1 MAMQNHEA
9 APLLIALHHTTGI
22 NLLSS
27 DGRASKPL
35 TELDV
40 SAILAFRTSLPEGLS
55 EEIAHRFLIGDPAAV
70 TPLVYLITS
79 ALIEG
84 DLATAAKM
92 LRVANLYAPQH
103 SEISLLH
110 AFIACQRGDLVRM
123 TACLSRAAQQSASSD
138 LLLNFTQHVLHTML
152 TRPDTAPPAR
162 LGMIAYQR
170 GGQVTIAVA
179 VGGRS
184 APFEVKIAVTHRA
197 IRRTVPVP
205 LKEWTTLEGFTLL
218 LGEFSLPVEVSV
230 NHPCGIA
237 FADDGTSFVN
247 APLAPLSDDVEIGIH
262 AVRLPTLPAAPKAI
276 ELGAPMSVDIIIPVY
291 QRPDLLDRLLNTLLD
306 DLPDERI
313 ERLIII
319 DDASDPFTARYLE
332 GLGEVLGRKFI
343 LLRNRENLGF
353 LESCN
358 RAFSASQAPFVILL
372 NSDIELPTGWL
383 DRLMAPFVHDASIG
397 LVTPLATSGAN
408 LTVTLQP
415 GQDWREA
422 DAIAGQRSPR
432 YADACTA
439 IGYCLAIRRTA
450 LPTGPLFDP
459 VYSHGYGEDSDLHY
473 RVKRR
478 GARSVICDN
487 LVIHHHGSAS
497 YLLQPDLSRIQAR
510 NRRVF
515 FSRWGQTHIADE
527 LSYNLSGSLRHL
539 MDGHGNLNA
548 LLANQ
553 AVDALFILPTDA
565 LQYGGVRATVSLV
578 EYLVARGWNAKI
590 LCLTEAHQIASGWK
604 GGVRPY
610 VDLNHALRDI
620 TELTVVVPTCIDTIE
635 TARLLSSHF
644 KAPILWFLQGP
655 EAYFDGGKTFPA
667 FRDALRNVDH
677 IVGVSDYLRNFAQT
691 LSGRSIATIPF
702 GPNPL
707 VFYPRTGKPRRPRSI
722 AMAIPGSVEKGAGL
736 ALPVAEVL
744 REQGFS
750 LSFFGKQTD
759 TAEALAGFGEVH
771 GFLEPAKVAQLF
783 SQVEFYL
790 DFSLYE
796 GLGLLPLEAAFCGA
810 IPVMTRKGAP
820 ETIFTHGRDAV
831 FIDNFLDIDAVART
845 IATIEQS
852 DLEDLRRGGQALA
865 HRVGEQRG
873 YAAFESCLKG
883 LGLTPQG
890 AGRGLLYQCPK
901 QK

>member
-1 MAMQNHEA
+1 M
-9 APLLIALHHTTGI
+9 
-22 NLLSS
+22 
-27 DGRASKPL
+27 
-35 TELDV
+35 
-40 SAILAFRTSLPEGLS
+40 S
-55 EEIAHRFLIGDPAAV
+55 EEIAHRFLIGNPTSIA
-70 TPLVYLITS
+70 PLVYLITS

-84 DLATAAKM
+84 DFPTAAKL
-92 LRVANLYAPQH
+92 LRVATLYAPKH
-103 SEISLLH
+103 PDITLLH
-110 AFIACQRGDLVRM
+110 AFAACQRGDLVRM
-123 TACLSRAAQQSASSD
+123 TACLSRAAQQSAASES
-138 LLLNFTQHVLHTML
+138 LLDFTQHFLRSML
-152 TRPDTAPPAR
+152 TRANVAPPAR

-179 VGGRS
+179 VPGRKR
-184 APFEVKIAVTHRA
+184 PFEVKIAITHRA
-197 IRRTVPVP
+197 VRRTVPVP
-205 LKEWTTLEGFTLL
+205 LKEWTFLEGCTLL

-247 APLAPLSDDVEIGIH
+247 APLAPLSDDVEIGLH
-262 AVRLPTLPAAPKAI
+262 AVRLPVLPAPSRPV
-276 ELGAPMSVDIIIPVY
+276 ELAVPMSVDIIIPVY
-291 QRPDLLDRLLNTLLD
+291 QRPDLLDRLLTTLLA
-306 DLPDERI
+306 DLPDARI

-319 DDASDPFTARYLE
+319 DDASDSFTARYLE
-332 GLGEVLGRKFI
+332 GLGEVLGRKFV

-372 NSDIELPTGWL
+372 NSDIELPAGWL
-383 DRLMAPFVHDASIG
+383 DRMMAPFVHDSSIG

-408 LTVTLQP
+408 LTVNLRP

-422 DAIAGQRSPR
+422 DAIAAQRSPR

-450 LPTGPLFDP
+450 LPAESLFDP
-459 VYSHGYGEDSDLHY
+459 AYAHGYGEDSDLHY
-473 RVKRR
+473 RVKSR

-487 LVIHHHGSAS
+487 LVVHHHGSAS
-497 YLLQPDLSRIQAR
+497 YLLQPDLWRIQAR

-515 FSRWGQTHIADE
+515 FSRWGQTHIAEE

-539 MDGHGNLNA
+539 MNPHGNLNA
-548 LLANQ
+548 LMANQ
-553 AVDALFILPTDA
+553 SVDVLFILPTDA

-578 EYLVARGWNAKI
+578 EFLVARGWNAKI
-590 LCLTEAHQIASGWK
+590 LCLTESEQIAPSWR

-610 VDLNHALRDI
+610 VDLNHVLRDI

-644 KAPILWFLQGP
+644 KAPVLWFLQGP

-667 FRDALRNVDH
+667 FRDALRDVDH
-677 IVGVSDYLRNFAQT
+677 IVCVSDYLRNFART
-691 LSGRSIATIPF
+691 LSGRSVATIPF

-707 VFYPRTGKPRRPRSI
+707 VFYPRAGKPRRARSI
-722 AMAIPGSVEKGAGL
+722 AMSIPGSVEKGAGL

-750 LSFFGKQTD
+750 LSFFGKRTD

-771 GFLEPAKVAQLF
+771 GFLEPAKMAQLF
-783 SQVEFYL
+783 SQVEYYL

-810 IPVMTRKGAP
+810 VPVMTRKGAP
-820 ETIFTHGRDAV
+820 ETIFTHGQDAV
-831 FIDNFLDIDAVART
+831 FIDNFLDIEAVACT
-845 IATIEQS
+845 IAGIDQPS
-852 DLEDLRRGGQALA
+852 LEDLRRGGQALA
-865 HRVGEQRG
+865 LRVGEQRG
-873 YAAFESCLKG
+873 YAAFETFLKG

-890 AGRGLLYQCPK
+890 VGRGLLYQCPR
-901 QK
+901 QE